1 MWEDEGLGGARRRG
15 QGRGM
20 RDERIYRKEGG
31 ARGGRDNEPGKGR
44 KGMRDEGMLCRRDEE

>member
-1 MWEDEGLGGARRRG
+1 MRRRG

-20 RDERIYRKEGG
+20 RDERINKKEGG

>member
-1 MWEDEGLGGARRRG
+1 MWEEEGLGGARRRG

-31 ARGGRDNEPGKGR
+31 ARGGGIMSQGR
-44 KGMRDEGMLCRRDEE
+44 GERG